1 MAMSSSPFQQQVPNA
16 SKSLETHSIGMNA
29 ISPDQDRPFS
39 LKRLIEP
46 TGSLLHYPHSEDGPP
61 PAKKRAPKAPTM
73 DTKKWAPAENRIR
86 QLFVDDELP
95 YNELRNIVNQEFGF
109 SAT

>member
-1 MAMSSSPFQQQVPNA
+1 MKA
-16 SKSLETHSIGMNA
+16 T
-29 ISPDQDRPFS
+29 SPDQGRPSS
-39 LKRLIEP
+39 LKRLRESTENLP
-46 TGSLLHYPHSEDGPP
+46 HYPHSEDGPP

-73 DTKKWAPAENRIR
+73 DAKKWAPGEIRIR

-95 YNELRNIVNQEFGF
+95 YNELRNIVNEEFGF